1 MQRHLVST
9 CLLALLC
16 ATASVQAAETD
27 GHLSL
32 SLAPGFDSNPL
43 ELPETSLKKTEGAFY
58 TELGVDAGLR
68 IKMNRLLSFSMDLD
82 GSVRSFGSD
91 ASDAD
96 RVWGQARA
104 GVTLAPYRNGARGF
118 AVMAGGTFGSSRST
132 YIDPATGESYM
143 MFDGTNDVPVP
154 DRFDSDTTGVFVDM
168 RWRTHER
175 LLFYLDSTQEW
186 RRYVESY
193 EPLLDPLDDSSLSF
207 QPGVLLDL
215 TSWMKLDVSYSWS
228 DRSYDELAALDATA
242 TVVPGEQRAYHD
254 NGMSVTFGFEPLEAF
269 SFAIG
274 TTSSTRE
281 DLYAG
286 YYDNSGTMTFGSF
299 NFKAGAKTR
308 LNAFVGLRNLEY
320 DNATVDSTT
329 NGDTLD
335 SERKLFVARA
345 EHDLAD
351 RFVVFGEAGMDK
363 SENNDP
369 LFTYD
374 RTWAHA
380 GLRFRL

>member
-1 MQRHLVST
+1 MRRHPVST
-9 CLLALLC
+9 CLLALVC
-16 ATASVQAAETD
+16 ATASAQAAETE
-27 GHLSL
+27 GRLSL
-32 SLAPGFDSNPL
+32 SVAPGFDSNPL
-43 ELPETSLKKTEGAFY
+43 ELPENSFGNTDGAYY
-58 TELGVDAGLR
+58 TELELDASLG
-68 IKMNRLLSFSMDLD
+68 IQVNPLLGFVMDLD
-82 GSVRSFGSD
+82 GSARSFASD

-96 RVWGQARA
+96 RWWGAARA
-104 GVTLAPYRNGARGF
+104 AVTLTPYRNGARGF
-118 AVMAGGTFGSSRST
+118 AVAAGGTLGTFRAT
-132 YIDPATGESYM
+132 YIDPATGETYL

-154 DRFDSDTTGVFVDM
+154 DRFDYVSTGAFVDM

-175 LLFYLDSTQEW
+175 LLLYLDSALEQ
-186 RRYVESY
+186 RRYVETY
-193 EPLLDPLDDSSLSF
+193 EPLLDPLDDSALSF
-207 QPGVLLDL
+207 EPGVLVDL
-215 TSWMKLDVSYSWS
+215 TAWMKLDISYAWT

-242 TVVPGEQRAYHD
+242 TEVPGEQRAYRD
-254 NGMSVTFGFEPLEAF
+254 DGVSVTFGFEPHQAF

-274 TTSSTRE
+274 MTASTRE
-281 DLYAG
+281 DLYSG

-299 NFKAGAKTR
+299 DFEAGAKTR
-308 LNAFVGLRNLEY
+308 LNAFVARRDLEY
-320 DNATVDSTT
+320 DTATVDNTT

-335 SERKLFVARA
+335 SERTLVVARA

-363 SENNDP
+363 TRNRDP